1 MITFNII
8 MIAVLFFL
16 SGVNLTFS
24 FVSENTWE
32 FNLFAFIFSFGVGCY
47 NVYETISLLP

>member
-1 MITFNII
+1 MTTFNII

-24 FVSENTWE
+24 FVSENMWS
-32 FNLFAFIFSFGVGCY
+32 FHLFVLTFAVGCY

>member
-1 MITFNII
+1 MTTFNII

-16 SGVNLTFS
+16 SGVNLTLS
-24 FVSENTWE
+24 FVSEDMWE
-32 FNLFAFIFSFGVGCY
+32 FCMFAFAFSFAAGCY